1 MRRTKIVATL
11 GPASSHPDRLD
22 ALIEAG
28 VNVFRLNFAHG
39 GHDELRPLI
48 RTIRRIARDR
58 NANIALLGDLAG
70 PKIRTGALPEPVEL
84 AVGDTVVLAPQEEAE
99 GDEIPTTYAALAGD
113 VEPGVRVL
121 LDDGAMSLEVVAVR
135 GSKVDARVTV
145 GGTLRANKGINL
157 PGVRVSAPALTEKDR
172 EDAAFAV
179 EENLTYLGLSFVQR
193 PDDIRELRRQ
203 LPHRGPAPRIIAKIE
218 KDTALE
224 HLDAILEL
232 ADGVMVARGDL
243 GVELPF
249 QAVPAAQKHI
259 IRRAQERG
267 KPVITA
273 TQMLESMIHNPRPTR
288 AEASDVANAVYDG
301 TDAVMLSGETAV
313 GDYPVEAVRA
323 MRDIITA
330 TERWFLDAGE
340 PFPGRALQ
348 RGHVDGGFETGTAV
362 GSATVDLAASIDAA
376 AVVTLT
382 ENGITA
388 RLVSSFRPRVPILA
402 ITRKISTYRALALV
416 WGVVPL
422 HVSDGT
428 NNDTMIAIGQRQV
441 LERGFGAMGQRII
454 ITAGLP
460 AGISGATNTLRV
472 EEL

>member
-1 MRRTKIVATL
+1 MRRTKIVATV
-11 GPASSHPDRLD
+11 GPASSDPERLD
-22 ALIEAG
+22 ALMEAG
-28 VNVFRLNFAHG
+28 VDVFRLNFAHG
-39 GHDELRPLI
+39 THDGLRPVI
-48 RTIRRIARDR
+48 TAIRRLARDR
-58 NANIALLGDLAG
+58 KVTVALLGDLAG
-70 PKIRTGALPEPVEL
+70 PKIRIGSLPEPVEL
-84 AVGDTVVLAPQEEAE
+84 EAGETVVLAPQEEAE
-99 GDEIPTTYAALAGD
+99 AGELPTTYAALADD

-121 LDDGAMSLEVVAVR
+121 LDDGAMALEVVAVR
-135 GSKVDARVTV
+135 GSKVETRVAV
-145 GGTLRANKGINL
+145 GGALRSNKGINL

-172 EDAAFAV
+172 ADAAFAV
-179 EENLTYLGLSFVQR
+179 QEGLTYLGLSFVRR
-193 PDDIRELRRQ
+193 PEDIRELRRA

-224 HLDAILEL
+224 RLDEILEL

-259 IRRAQERG
+259 IRRAQELG

-273 TQMLESMIHNPRPTR
+273 TQMLESMIHSPRPTR

-313 GDYPVEAVRA
+313 GEYPVEAVRA
-323 MRDIITA
+323 MRDIIGA
-330 TERWFLDAGE
+330 TERWFLDSQE
-340 PFPGRALQ
+340 PFPGRAPQ
-348 RGHVDGGFETGTAV
+348 RGHVDGGYDTGTAV
-362 GSATVDLAASIDAA
+362 GSATVDLARSVDAA

-388 RLVSSFRPRVPILA
+388 RLISSFRPRVPILA
-402 ITRKISTYRALALV
+402 ITRKASTCQALALV

-422 HVSDGT
+422 HVSEGT
-428 NNDTMIAIGQRQV
+428 HNDTMIAIGQRQV
-441 LERGFGAMGQRII
+441 IERGFGSMGQRIL

>member
-1 MRRTKIVATL
+1 MRRTKIVATV
-11 GPASSHPDRLD
+11 GPACREPDQLE

-39 GHDELRPLI
+39 THDELRPVI
-48 RTIRRIARDR
+48 AAIRRIARDR
-58 NANIALLGDLAG
+58 KANIAMLGDLAG
-70 PKIRTGALPEPVEL
+70 PKIRIGSLPAPVEL
-84 AVGDTVVLAPQEEAE
+84 VAGDTAILAPQEEAGAGE
-99 GDEIPTTYAALAGD
+99 LPTTYASLADD

-121 LDDGAMSLEVVAVR
+121 LDDGAMALEVVAVR
-135 GSKVDARVTV
+135 GSKVDVRVEV
-145 GGTLRANKGINL
+145 GGTLRSNKGINL

-172 EDAAFAV
+172 SDAAFAV
-179 EENLTYLGLSFVQR
+179 EEGLAYLGLSFVRR
-193 PDDIRELRRQ
+193 PEDIRELRRI

-218 KDTALE
+218 KDTALQS
-224 HLDAILEL
+224 LDEILDL

-259 IRRAQERG
+259 IHRAQELS

-273 TQMLESMIHNPRPTR
+273 TQMLESMIHSPRPTR

-313 GDYPVEAVRA
+313 GEYPVEAVRA
-323 MRDIITA
+323 MHDIITA
-330 TERWFLDAGE
+330 TERWFVEHQE
-340 PFPGRALQ
+340 PFPGRTPQ
-348 RGHVDGGFETGTAV
+348 RGHLEGGFETGTAV
-362 GSATVDLAASIDAA
+362 GSATVDLARSVDAA
-376 AVVTLT
+376 AIVTLT

-402 ITRKISTYRALALV
+402 ITRKESTYRALALV

-422 HVSDGT
+422 EVSGGT
-428 NNDTMIAIGQRQV
+428 NNETMIAVGQRQV
-441 LERGFGAMGQRII
+441 LELGFGALGQRIL